1 MITFKEFY
9 SELYA
14 AENERRLL
22 LEYECYRLI
31 PGTRNSYR
39 EDPMNTATRTMKNS
53 HVYARPKGGG
63 RKLYTVNYD
72 GSGHDGSEGIQIPSS
87 HADYFR
93 SKGYDIPESNILECI
108 EMGALEGSIYQIV
121 FG

>member
-9 SELYA
+9 SELFA
-14 AENERRLL
+14 AENEKKLL

-31 PGTRNSYR
+31 PGTRNSFR
-39 EDPMNTATRTMKNS
+39 EDPMKTSTKTEKHS

-63 RKLYTVNYD
+63 KELYAVNLG
-72 GSGHDGSEGIQIPSS
+72 GSGHDGSSGKEIPKA

-93 SKGYDIPESNILECI
+93 SKGYNIPTDNILECI
-108 EMGALEGSIYQIV
+108 NIEDLVGTGLQIL